1 MFLGRD
7 ILLNILVYSI
17 IMSSTY
23 KLIINKEKNEFITL
37 KSIPNLL
44 SLPELSRLWP
54 FLISKAKQDDKFK
67 KWLYSKFDKRYHNI
81 LNNIYPEQPSYFL
94 FGIKIVYK
102 NTKSM
107 IDQSAKV
114 NDEIARILE
123 ERYKPYL
130 RNYRK
135 YPDDNGFGLLLY
147 GPPGTG
153 KTFLVRYFAEK
164 TKNILIY
171 EPTRNLVSNTMDV
184 KAIFKIA
191 NLFNKSILLLD
202 EVDVITFNR
211 NANYTARIISSNLM
225 SQLDSPESKGVL
237 TVGTTNSP
245 WDVDSAFLRSGR
257 FSDIFYFGPPN
268 YKERVRLIDYFYK
281 KLETNIDTEYCARL
295 TKGYSISD
303 IKYIIK
309 LSISYSLYK
318 HKKKITIDD
327 FKYGFRNTR
336 NSCED
341 WFYQYKFLPN
351 RVKKTFKIKEI
362 DD

>member
-1 MFLGRD
+1 M
-7 ILLNILVYSI
+7 NY
-17 IMSSTY
+17 TY
-23 KLIINKEKNEFITL
+23 KLITDKKNKEFVTL
-37 KSIPNLL
+37 KSLSDLL
-44 SLPELSRLWP
+44 SLPEIYRFHWSYY
-54 FLISKAKQDDKFK
+54 ISKAKPDAEFK
-67 KWLYSKFDKRYHNI
+67 KWLYSKFNKKYHKI
-81 LNNIYPEQPSYFL
+81 LNNIYPEHPSYFL
-94 FGIKIVYK
+94 FGINTLHK
-102 NTKSM
+102 NTKPK
-107 IDQSAKV
+107 IDLSAKI
-114 NDEIARILE
+114 NNEIARILE

-130 RNYRK
+130 KNHSK

-171 EPTRNLVSNTMDV
+171 EPTRNLVVDSTSV
-184 KAIFKIA
+184 QVIFKIA
-191 NLFNKSILLLD
+191 KLFNKSILLLD

-211 NANYTARIISSNLM
+211 GVNYTARVLSSNLM

-245 WDVDSAFLRSGR
+245 WDVDSAFLRTGR
-257 FSDIFYFGPPN
+257 FSDVFYFGPPN
-268 YKERVRLIDYFYK
+268 YEERVRLINYFYK
-281 KLETNIDTEYCARL
+281 KLKTDIDAEYCAKL

-303 IKYIIK
+303 IKYMAK

-327 FKYGFRNTR
+327 FKYGLRNTR

-341 WFYQYKFLPN
+341 WFYHYKFLPS
-351 RVKKTFKIKEI
+351 RVKKMFKIEKI
-362 DD
+362 AD